1 MPVYKFKSF
10 EEAEKALWKSTK
22 VDRFFL
28 DELTEFYELKYLL
41 KANIH
46 ITKGI
51 KKFLTLE
58 EANKAKFDEILS
70 QNT

>member
-10 EEAEKALWKSTK
+10 EEAEKALWNSSK

-28 DELTEFYELKYLL
+28 DELKEFYELKNLL
-41 KANIH
+41 KADVNI
-46 ITKGI
+46 TRGI
-51 KKFLTLE
+51 KKYFTLD
-58 EANKAKFDEILS
+58 EANKAKFDEIIS